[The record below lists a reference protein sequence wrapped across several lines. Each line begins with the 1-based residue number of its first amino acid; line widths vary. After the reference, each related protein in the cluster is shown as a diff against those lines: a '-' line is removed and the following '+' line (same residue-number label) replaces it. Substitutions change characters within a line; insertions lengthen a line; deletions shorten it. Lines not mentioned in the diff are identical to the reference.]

1 MTYFNDG
8 IYTITMFPQK
18 HQLHVFKK
26 NLTERQVSFH
36 ISQHC
41 FLTNFFFKKEP
52 EYFRITLFIYS
63 YLFLS
68 HTFIKCLLCARPY
81 SQCW

>member
-41 FLTNFFFKKEP
+41 FLTNFSLKKRT
-52 EYFRITLFIYS
+52 RILQDHFVYLFILISFTYI
-63 YLFLS
+63 Y
-68 HTFIKCLLCARPY
+68 
-81 SQCW
+81 